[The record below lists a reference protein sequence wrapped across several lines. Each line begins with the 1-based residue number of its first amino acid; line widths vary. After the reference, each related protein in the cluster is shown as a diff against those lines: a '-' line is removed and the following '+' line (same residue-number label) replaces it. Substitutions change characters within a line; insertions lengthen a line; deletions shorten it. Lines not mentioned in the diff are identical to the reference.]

1 MFRLF
6 RLRTTATVSLLVL
19 IGATGMSLW
28 MSAWPRMHDRATEA
42 AVAARHRTSGKATAP
57 AWTRRS
63 SRHTATRA
71 TVQPVHATPAPPMPV
86 RAPSPAYPM
95 EALREGRGGTVTLR
109 VSVDGSGKVTAVDV
123 AHSSGD
129 PALDASARK
138 SMREWLFRAPA
149 DGRPMT
155 FDYPVRFRIDTA
167 TTQ

>member
-1 MFRLF
+1 MF

-42 AVAARHRTSGKATAP
+42 AVAARHRTSGKTIAP
-57 AWTRRS
+57 TRPRTP
-63 SRHTATRA
+63 SRHAATRA
-71 TVQPVHATPAPPMPV
+71 AVESVHATPAPPTPV

-95 EALREGRGGTVTLR
+95 EALRQGRGGTVTLR

-138 SMREWLFRAPA
+138 SMREWRFRAPA

-155 FDYPVRFRIDTA
+155 FDYPLSFRIEAA
-167 TTQ
+167 TPQ